1 MKNKKIILVSSFLAA
16 GLLGFFAVKAMS
28 KDKNNPVP
36 CPGNPSKTYIPG
48 EQYASDPCKKESPKL
63 GTKIIVEDILT
74 PFPAGTTESDW
85 PLEQIPGRE
94 DLNF

>member
-28 KDKNNPVP
+28 KDKKNPAP

-48 EQYASDPCKKESPKL
+48 EQYASDPCKETGSYSP
-63 GTKIIVEDILT
+63 E
-74 PFPAGTTESDW
+74 E
-85 PLEQIPGRE
+85 IPGRE
-94 DLNF
+94 DFNF